1 MSIKV
6 GLAGA
11 GAIAR
16 AHLRA
21 YVRHQQVE
29 AVQVADPCAE
39 ARDRLA
45 AEYGILRHSCADLA
59 ELLADE
65 SLELIDLCTPPE
77 LHCEQALAALRAG
90 KHVIVETPLALTVQ
104 DCDEMIQVAAETGR
118 HLFCAL
124 NHRWFPAH
132 RRAEE
137 ALAAG
142 EIGRPLLGMVAV
154 LGDQRPLAADAP
166 DWRDSWQQA
175 AGTTLLES
183 GYHAVYMLQRFF
195 GPTSAVTVTTGK
207 LSQLG
212 QETEAGAGADDT
224 CLVALEMESG
234 ALCNVVVTY
243 TAAGDRWSEERRL
256 IGSEGSLL
264 IRDNPE
270 DEMPLLAFHQDE
282 FRPLK
287 VINPPEISSWAT
299 REAVMS
305 FVDCVLHDKDS
316 DVTLQEARSAVA
328 TITAA
333 YDSARDRRRVEVVA

>member
-11 GAIAR
+11 GAVAR

-21 YVRHQQVE
+21 FVRHQQVE

-45 AEYGILRHSCADLA
+45 AEYGILRRSCADLA

-77 LHCEQALAALRAG
+77 LHCEQALAALRAA

-118 HLFCAL
+118 HLYCAL

-154 LGDQRPLAADAP
+154 LGDQRPLAADLP
-166 DWRDSWQQA
+166 NWRDSWQQA

-183 GYHAVYMLQRFF
+183 GYHAVYLLQRFF

-207 LSQLG
+207 LSQPDS
-212 QETEAGAGADDT
+212 EAEVAADDT
-224 CLVALEMESG
+224 CLVALEMQSG

-243 TAAGDRWSEERRL
+243 AAAGDRWSEERRL

-270 DEMPLLAFHQDE
+270 DEMP
-282 FRPLK
+282 
-287 VINPPEISSWAT
+287 
-299 REAVMS
+299 
-305 FVDCVLHDKDS
+305 
-316 DVTLQEARSAVA
+316 
-328 TITAA
+328 
-333 YDSARDRRRVEVVA
+333 